1 MALVL
6 KLLGGKTSQAEVTME
21 LEWDLRSSG
30 NACSQGPRPYPNYR
44 VIGLRIVA

>member
-21 LEWDLRSSG
+21 LEWDLKIIREGMLSR
-30 NACSQGPRPYPNYR
+30 A
-44 VIGLRIVA
+44 